1 MTHAMPKGRI
11 VGEFF
16 LIVFGVLAAMMVDT
30 WIETRNDDNLRLEYE
45 TRLLNDLKADSEAIR
60 HRVKFFRAVRG
71 FGTDTLDRIRSG
83 EPVGQDA
90 LLAAYYASEIF
101 GFMPIEHTYVD
112 LQNTGNIRLLRSIDL
127 RLALASYHNKSA
139 TVSAANS
146 QAYRETVRG
155 IIPWHIQKAIRKNCP
170 TTDPSDSVPTGFP
183 ECTIPHVG
191 SDESTRIF
199 VALAAHPGIEEVLTY
214 RVSEVDV
221 ELFLL
226 SAQKE
231 AVQDVIDI
239 LEPQ

>member
-16 LIVFGVLAAMMVDT
+16 LIVIGVLAAMMVDT
-30 WIETRNDDNLRLEYE
+30 WIEARSDDNLRLEYE
-45 TRLLNDLKADSEAIR
+45 TRLLGDLQADSEAIR

-139 TVSAANS
+139 TVNAANS

-170 TTDPSDSVPTGFP
+170 TTDPTDSVPTGFP

-191 SDESTRIF
+191 PDESTRIF
-199 VALAAHPGIEEVLTY
+199 VALAAHPGIEEILTY

-221 ELFLL
+221 EIFLL
-226 SAQKE
+226 SVQRE
-231 AVQDVIDI
+231 AVQEVINI
-239 LEPQ
+239 LESQ